1 MIRQLLGKPYHTI
14 PYDKLSILNNKII
27 SLTAISITGKDCV
40 RFFRISAKDMRV
52 LHDNTMSNHNYT
64 AHCWLRA
71 PEDTLVAGTDT
82 GELVLFHSG
91 EYKAHLS
98 CLSHGNFPVVAMT
111 SFALGLIVGTYN
123 CTFLFVHV
131 DPERE
136 HMDLE
141 EQFVLA
147 RTVSFEAGY
156 HHDIVS
162 LSLGIDEESLVALT
176 SNSQFLQLAV
186 NNPAALTHESIT
198 LMQTSFHGPK
208 SIQGMDICL
217 KKPLIITCS
226 KDNTLRVWNFL
237 TNEIELM
244 KTFPE
249 DMFCAA
255 LHPSGLHC
263 AVGFSD
269 KLRVYHVLVD
279 DLRACLELP
288 IKACR
293 EARFSGGGH
302 MIAAANGNTISVYE
316 LRTGEKVVDL
326 KGHNGKVRSLHWLES
341 GHQLLSCGMD
351 GAIYK
356 WDLDGRR
363 LGEFVQKGVM
373 YTSTICSNDRVFAA
387 GSDKKILEL
396 EFSDLSIKQD
406 RNADILLGQLA
417 LSVTK
422 GTLFASAGDPGRPN
436 SVRAY
441 TYPIN
446 GDFMEYI
453 CVSSQVSRMRL
464 TPDEMFLVVAD
475 DNGCI
480 VVMEL
485 RDRND
490 RFTRNPTKVDD
501 MTESSNWQD
510 EVLLTKADLEEKLA
524 TILELKTKVEEI
536 RVHIDYQQNLKDMN
550 YAENVKEVEEKYKQE
565 LEQSKSIY
573 ALLQEEITDCE
584 TEYSDKKKQMDQ
596 QHLYD
601 LQEAEA
607 DFQAQ
612 IMEQVDK
619 CHSILR
625 ERDAHIERLNEQR
638 RILVET
644 HEKYIESLTMDYD
657 RKLEEEMHTRL
668 QFEAEKSE
676 LHKELEESCQQL
688 EEDVDTEVEGMKS
701 GYDLKLQVAK
711 ESTLK
716 YKGENGM
723 LKKKFT
729 VMQQEL
735 ELQKEEETALRE
747 REKELHVQVT
757 VLEKEISAF
766 KKEIKA
772 RDGTIGEKEKRI
784 YELKKKNQELDK
796 FKFVL
801 DFKIRELKR
810 QIEPRQQEI
819 AAMKDQIR
827 VMDEELEKFHK
838 SNASLDA
845 VIGTLRERIEETQ
858 RDIKG
863 KRDHAKSIEQ
873 TVKGFKSDLQL
884 CMSDIL
890 DPGKQIP
897 YHPYM
902 LISHAL

>member
-1 MIRQLLGKPYHTI
+1 MN
-14 PYDKLSILNNKII
+14 SV
-27 SLTAISITGKDCV
+27 TGKDCV
-40 RFFRISAKDMRV
+40 RFFRISAKDMRI
-52 LHDNTMSNHNYT
+52 LHDNTLENHNYT

-82 GELVLFHSG
+82 GELVLFCSG
-91 EYKAHLS
+91 EYKAHLP
-98 CLSHGNFPVVAMT
+98 CLAHGNFPVTAIT
-111 SFALGLIVGTYN
+111 SFALGFIVGSFN
-123 CTFLFVHV
+123 CTFLFVHL
-131 DPERE
+131 DPEKE
-136 HMDLE
+136 KLDLE
-141 EQFVLA
+141 EQFTLV
-147 RTVSFEAGY
+147 RTVSYDAGY
-156 HHDIVS
+156 HQDIMTLS
-162 LSLGIDEESLVALT
+162 LSIEEDGLVALT
-176 SNSQFLQLAV
+176 SNSQILQLSV
-186 NNPAALTHESIT
+186 NNPVTLNPESIS
-198 LMQTSFHGPK
+198 LMQISFHGPK

-226 KDNTLRVWNFL
+226 KDNTLRIWNFL
-237 TNEIELM
+237 TNEIEVL

-269 KLRVYHVLVD
+269 KLRIYHVLVD
-279 DLRACLELP
+279 DLRICLELP

-316 LRTGEKVVDL
+316 LRTGDKVIDL

-351 GAIYK
+351 GAVYK

-373 YTSTICSNDRVFAA
+373 YTSTICSSDRVFAV
-387 GSDKKILEL
+387 GSDKKLLEL
-396 EFSDLSIKQD
+396 ESADLAIIQD
-406 RNADILLGQLA
+406 RNAESLLGQLA
-417 LSVTK
+417 LSITK
-422 GTLFASAGDPGRPN
+422 GALFASSGDHGKPN

-441 TYPIN
+441 AYPIN
-446 GDFMEYI
+446 GEFIEYL
-453 CVSSQVSRMRL
+453 CVSNQISRMRL

-475 DNGCI
+475 ESGCI

-490 RFTRNPTKVDD
+490 RFTRNPAKLDD
-501 MTESSNWQD
+501 MTESVNWQD
-510 EVLLTKADLEEKLA
+510 EILLTKADLEEKLA
-524 TILELKTKVEEI
+524 TIIELKTKVEEI

-573 ALLQEEITDCE
+573 GLLQEEITDCE
-584 TEYSDKKKQMDQ
+584 TEYSDKKKQMQQ
-596 QHLYD
+596 QHLHD

-612 IMEQVDK
+612 VMEQVDK
-619 CHSILR
+619 CHSIIR
-625 ERDAHIERLNEQR
+625 ERDAHIERLDEQR
-638 RILVET
+638 LILVET
-644 HEKYIESLTMDYD
+644 HEKYIESLTSDYD
-657 RKLEEEMHTRL
+657 RKLEEEIHTRT
-668 QFEAEKSE
+668 QFEEEKAE
-676 LHKELEESCQQL
+676 LHKELEEACQQL
-688 EEDVDTEVEGMKS
+688 EDDVDTEVEGMKS
-701 GYDLKLQVAK
+701 GYDLKLSVAK

-723 LKKKFT
+723 LKKRFT

-735 ELQKEEETALRE
+735 ELQKEEEAALRE
-747 REKELHVQVT
+747 REKELHVQIT

-819 AAMKDQIR
+819 SAMKDQIR
-827 VMDEELEKFHK
+827 SMDEELEKYHR

-845 VIGTLRERIEETQ
+845 IIGTLRGRLDETQ
-858 RDIKG
+858 QDIKM
-863 KRDHAKSIEQ
+863 KRDNAKAVEQ
-873 TVKGFKSDLQL
+873 TIKGFKSDLQL

-890 DPGKQIP
+890 EPG
-897 YHPYM
+897 M
-902 LISHAL
+902 